1 MRFRI
6 ASENPL
12 KTEVVKQLLKRHKG
26 SHILIIG
33 QYIGQLTKLSK
44 ELKIPLLTGSATQ
57 EKRDRYYGMF
67 KRGEIDVLMVSKI
80 GNIAVDLPD
89 ANVAIQI
96 SGTFGSRQEEAQRLG
111 RILRPKPGPNSAYFY
126 TIVTQNSMEQDFA
139 LNRQMFLTEQGYEY
153 RIERFNQ

>member
-1 MRFRI
+1 MTIRKIFVSLQRKR
-6 ASENPL
+6 
-12 KTEVVKQLLKRHKG
+12 KTEKITFKNLQTMA
-26 SHILIIG
+26 
-33 QYIGQLTKLSK
+33 TKWYRADFSPK
-44 ELKIPLLTGSATQ
+44 
-57 EKRDRYYGMF
+57 D
-67 KRGEIDVLMVSKI
+67 